1 MKIEKHEIGDV
12 IWYQYKEHTAFDLD
26 TLISCL
32 PKEDL
37 TQQLQFL
44 N

>member
-12 IWYQYKEHTAFDLD
+12 IWYQYKEHMAFDLD
-26 TLISCL
+26 TLITCL
-32 PKEDL
+32 PKEEL
-37 TQQLQFL
+37 KKQLQFL